1 MSLTP
6 CILSGGSGTRLW
18 PVSREDQPKQ
28 FVELFEGGSLIARTE
43 QRLRPL
49 LPAGKAPWVIT
60 TAKLRSLT
68 EVFYRESGYALD
80 SILLEPQ
87 ARNTAAAI
95 ALLCKRFEQLG
106 RESEVVGVFPADHF
120 IEKEGEFQRALELAA
135 RVAGASPRVVTLGI
149 TPTFPSTGYGYM
161 ELGPELAGFGG
172 ARRAVRFCEKPDL
185 STAESY
191 IKQGNYV
198 WNAGIFVFQVRTMID
213 ALKKHLPG
221 VWNPLAALREDL
233 SNLAELYATV
243 ESVSIDYGV
252 MEKLSDLACVPC
264 DPGWSDVGSWDEVA
278 RLQSGVTPS
287 PPALVQPGSR
297 NCTVISPE
305 ARRAVALVGV
315 EDLVVVD
322 TPDALLVARKGQT
335 QAVKDAHAELVRR
348 GVPAAKQHPFETRP
362 WGRFEIL
369 RDETHYKSKIIRV
382 DPGHQLSYQSHAKRA
397 EHWIIVRGEPEV
409 VLNDVTHKLRVG
421 ESIYIPLG
429 AKHRIRNPGREVVEF
444 IEVQT
449 GTYFGEDDIVRY
461 ADDYK
466 RI

>member
-28 FVELFEGGSLIARTE
+28 FVDLFEGGSLIARTE
-43 QRLRPL
+43 HRLRPL
-49 LPAGKAPWVIT
+49 LPQGSSPWVIT

-68 EVFYRESGYALD
+68 EVFYRENGYPLD

-95 ALLCKRFEQLG
+95 ALLCQRFEQLG
-106 RESEVVGVFPADHF
+106 RSDEIVGVFPADHF
-120 IEKEGEFQRALELAA
+120 IEKEAAFQTALELASHVA
-135 RVAGASPRVVTLGI
+135 RDSSRIVTLGI

-161 ELGPELAGFGG
+161 ELGAPLSGFAG
-172 ARRAVRFCEKPDL
+172 ARHAARFCEKPNL
-185 STAESY
+185 PTAESY
-191 IKQGNYV
+191 IKNGNFV
-198 WNAGIFVFQVRTMID
+198 WNAGIFVFKIASMS
-213 ALKKHLPG
+213 
-221 VWNPLAALREDL
+221 AALARFLPEVWKPLQDLKTDL
-233 SNLAELYATV
+233 SNLAEVYSRV

-252 MEKLSDLACVPC
+252 MEKLEDLACVPC

-278 RLQSGVTPS
+278 RLQGASAQPRS
-287 PPALVQPGSR
+287 QVQIGSR
-297 NCTVISPE
+297 NCTVIGAHSE
-305 ARRAVALVGV
+305 RAIALVGV
-315 EDLVVVD
+315 DDLVVVD
-322 TPDALLVARKGQT
+322 TPDALLVTKKGET
-335 QAVKDAHAELVRR
+335 QRVKDAQVELAKR
-348 GVPAAKQHPFETRP
+348 GVKAAQQHPFETRP

-369 RDETHYKSKIIRV
+369 RDEPHYKSKLIRV
-382 DPGHQLSYQSHAKRA
+382 DPGHQLSYQSHTQRA
-397 EHWIIVRGEPEV
+397 EHWIIVKGAPEV
-409 VLNDVTHKLRVG
+409 VLNDQTHQLKAG

-429 AKHRIRNPGREVVEF
+429 AKHRVRNPGAEAVEF

-461 ADDYK
+461 SDDYK